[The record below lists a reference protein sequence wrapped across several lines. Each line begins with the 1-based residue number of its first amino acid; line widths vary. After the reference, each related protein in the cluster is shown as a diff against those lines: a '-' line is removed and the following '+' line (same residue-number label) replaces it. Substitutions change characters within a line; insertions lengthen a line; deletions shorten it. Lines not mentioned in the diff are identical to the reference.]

1 MQTWG
6 APTDVHDAVGAF
18 RLTSKQREHG
28 ARTEGLLRNQVMK
41 NHATGLDDESL
52 VGNIQGAGTVQH
64 RVDHQCRDGLICK
77 SHPQVALFRWQGT
90 LWFRVGDRGHVV
102 DDTVETTW
110 AQLAAFRS
118 RFVMRVAS
126 VVWFEQA
133 YDVPHG
139 RLDEVD
145 LSYEIGR
152 DDFLHWVD
160 AILRPPAGR
169 GRLFVDASA

>member
-1 MQTWG
+1 MLRGG
-6 APTDVHDAVGAF
+6 AVDGAYD
-18 RLTSKQREHG
+18 H
-28 ARTEGLLRNQVMK
+28 V
-41 NHATGLDDESL
+41 
-52 VGNIQGAGTVQH
+52 AGE
-64 RVDHQCRDGLICK
+64 L
-77 SHPQVALFRWQGT
+77 VALFRGQGT